1 VRFHYRHN
9 RLKGF
14 AATGSRDA
22 ERGYFPYVFSASGV
36 LGMVSRAL
44 NLATV
49 TLLIGCLSAGA
60 AHAQATNLEAGK
72 SPSQIF
78 AGTCNACHKSP
89 RGLLKTVP
97 ASSLPGFLRQHYT
110 TSSDMASV
118 LSSYLV
124 SNGATDTRYQA
135 KQEPGKQGKDAKQ
148 EPKQE
153 AGKPAGPPDHIDR
166 FGHRQRPAAPAQEA
180 AKPEVE
186 PTAKPDA
193 DGLTPQGEGGRAGRN
208 AKRMARP
215 GEAPDA
221 ATDSK
226 SGAKQKLSK
235 RGKGGEELPK
245 PEAAKP
251 DIAKE
256 EPASSEPPKEDA
268 VKTETAKTAPAK
280 TDADKADTSKADTS
294 KADTSNKADTSK
306 TDNANTDAAK
316 GGADQPEAA
325 QPASEGR
332 SESAKVDA
340 PRGTGG
346 SEPAPLR
353 PDPVPPVAPAPSTP
367 AAPPAPAASGAAE
380 PAASPSA
387 SAPPAAPVPT
397 PVTAVAPPSAPQAA
411 PAGPPEPPIS
421 R

>member
-1 VRFHYRHN
+1 
-9 RLKGF
+9 
-14 AATGSRDA
+14 
-22 ERGYFPYVFSASGV
+22 
-36 LGMVSRAL
+36 MVSRAL

-49 TLLIGCLSAGA
+49 TLLIGCLAAGA

-72 SPSQIF
+72 SPSRDLCGHLQCLPQEPARPSQDR
-78 AGTCNACHKSP
+78 AGILAA
-89 RGLLKTVP
+89 GLPAPALHHLKRHGLGAVI
-97 ASSLPGFLRQHYT
+97 LPGVQRRDGH
-110 TSSDMASV
+110 A
-118 LSSYLV
+118 LSGEA
-124 SNGATDTRYQA
+124 GA
-135 KQEPGKQGKDAKQ
+135 GKAGQGRRQ

-166 FGHRQRPAAPAQEA
+166 FGRRQRPATPAQEA
-180 AKPEVE
+180 GKPEVE
-186 PTAKPDA
+186 PAAKPDA
-193 DGLTPQGEGGRAGRN
+193 DGLAPQGEGGRAGRN
-208 AKRMARP
+208 AKRLARP

-251 DIAKE
+251 DTAKE
-256 EPASSEPPKEDA
+256 EPASSEPPKEEA
-268 VKTETAKTAPAK
+268 VKTETAKTAPAN
-280 TDADKADTSKADTS
+280 TDAGKADTSKAD
-294 KADTSNKADTSK
+294 KADTSK
-306 TDNANTDAAK
+306 TDNAKTDAAK
-316 GGADQPEAA
+316 GEADQPEGT
-325 QPASEGR
+325 QPAPKER
-332 SESAKVDA
+332 SELAKVDA
-340 PRGTGG
+340 PRETGG

-367 AAPPAPAASGAAE
+367 AAPPAPAASGTAE

-387 SAPPAAPVPT
+387 PAPPAAPVRP